1 VEPRFGQDGAAD
13 NGSKPVVGAD
23 HVRIRASHDAPEFG
37 ISLLRVILNVPHLAN
52 HQPSCL
58 KDGEPD
64 RRRSLP
70 GDSAQPCHGPVGRDA
85 ADCRVTA
92 LTTELALKDSN
103 DSCLV
108 ALVAEGN
115 EDALR
120 EIVCRYGQAV
130 FGLARRI
137 LHDESLAQDIAQ
149 EVFVGLWQRHDRFD
163 ATRGSLRN
171 LLMSQTHGR
180 SVDLIRSRHARQ
192 AREEKAV
199 GDQPIVVIDIDAA
212 LMSRTTATHVRQ
224 ALLQIPSQEAVAI
237 ELAYFGANTYKQV
250 AVLLELP
257 EGTVKARI
265 RSGLRHLNE
274 LLREHDA
281 S

>member
-1 VEPRFGQDGAAD
+1 M
-13 NGSKPVVGAD
+13 
-23 HVRIRASHDAPEFG
+23 
-37 ISLLRVILNVPHLAN
+37 
-52 HQPSCL
+52 
-58 KDGEPD
+58 
-64 RRRSLP
+64 
-70 GDSAQPCHGPVGRDA
+70 
-85 ADCRVTA
+85 TA
-92 LTTELALKDSN
+92 LGTEIALKGSTDAG
-103 DSCLV
+103 LM

-115 EDALR
+115 EDALC
-120 EIVCRYGQAV
+120 EIVSRYGQSV

-137 LHDESLAQDIAQ
+137 LHDESLAQDITQ
-149 EVFVGLWQRHDRFD
+149 EIFVGLWQRHDRFD
-163 ATRGSLRN
+163 STRGSLRN

-199 GDQPIVVIDIDAA
+199 CEQPIVVIDIDAA
-212 LMSRTTATHVRQ
+212 LMSRMTAAHVRR
-224 ALLQIPSQEAVAI
+224 ALLQIPSHEAVAI

-257 EGTVKARI
+257 EGTIKARI